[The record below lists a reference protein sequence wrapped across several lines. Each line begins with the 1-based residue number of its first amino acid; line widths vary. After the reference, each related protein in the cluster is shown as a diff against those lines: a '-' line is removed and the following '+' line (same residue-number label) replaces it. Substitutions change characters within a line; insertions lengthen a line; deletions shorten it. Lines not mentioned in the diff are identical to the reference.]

1 MQIIK
6 VILIGFSL
14 FFGLSF
20 SKSNPSIQVADG
32 WRLPNNKDMIG
43 AWSPFLVSK
52 ELPYLACADF
62 NGDGISDDAYIALA
76 QKGFKWALFVNLNLK
91 SGRPRITKVGKD
103 NSNTPPQNMG
113 VSVVSPGKYKTAC
126 GKGYWSCKKGEPS
139 ELKLNLHAINLY
151 IFESSS
157 SFFWWEK
164 HPGKFVQTWIS
175 D

>member
-1 MQIIK
+1 MQIKKIISISFFLF
-6 VILIGFSL
+6 VIVC
-14 FFGLSF
+14 F
-20 SKSNPSIQVADG
+20 SKASPSIQVADG
-32 WRLPNNKDMIG
+32 WRLPNPKDMTG
-43 AWSPFLVSK
+43 AWSPFLGNK

-76 QKGFKWALFVNLNLK
+76 PKGSKWALFVNLNLN
-91 SGRPRITKVGKD
+91 SGKPRIIKLEED

-113 VSVVSPGKYKTAC
+113 VSFVRPGRYKTAC
-126 GKGYWSCKKGEPS
+126 GKGYWNCKKGEPS

-151 IFESSS
+151 MFEGSN

-164 HPGKFVQTWIS
+164 HTGKFVQTWIS